1 MNTLDAYKLLELNPN
16 CSLEE
21 AKKKHKE
28 LVKKYHPDLNKD
40 VDPQKM
46 KDINEAFDNIKKHKE
61 TKVLNN
67 KVEDII
73 IYKTIS
79 YADAIYGTS
88 INIEYERIIQCNTC
102 DGDGE
107 INECKKCNG
116 SGFIMKTIKH
126 QNAIFQTQTQCPD
139 CVSSNKKSCP
149 DCFGSATS
157 KENKS
162 LSVKVPPGINNGSK
176 LVLRQMGHFTFVNFF
191 SQQMAAY
198 KDAFVII
205 NYEDN
210 PNFKLKD
217 QDLHTNINVSFLEY
231 LTGFEKTIKLPDNS
245 DLNIK
250 ANSQEDTFIFKN
262 LGLAKKGNL
271 VVNIIKDKVP
281 ENKLEEVIS
290 LLKF

>member
-46 KDINEAFDNIKKHKE
+46 KDINEAFDSIKKHKE

-79 YADAIYGTS
+79 YADAIYGTN
-88 INIEYERIIQCNTC
+88 INIEYERIIQCNSC

-116 SGFIMKTIKH
+116 LGFIMKTIKQ

-139 CVSSNKKSCP
+139 CVNSNKKSCQ
-149 DCFGSATS
+149 DCFSSGTS

-176 LVLRQMGHFTFVNFF
+176 LVLKQMGHYTLVNFF

-217 QDLHTNINVSFLEY
+217 QDLNTNINISFLEY

-245 DLNIK
+245 NLNIK
-250 ANSQEDTFIFKN
+250 ANSQEDILTFKN
-262 LGLAKKGNL
+262 LG
-271 VVNIIKDKVP
+271 
-281 ENKLEEVIS
+281 
-290 LLKF
+290 